1 MPLEVLL
8 VRTLQFLAISKMS
21 MFPEARE
28 VTSGRQGGQV
38 INACGWEGKAAGGG
52 DLQLATWIPARE

>member
-1 MPLEVLL
+1 
-8 VRTLQFLAISKMS
+8 MS

-28 VTSGRQGGQV
+28 VTSGRQSGQV

-52 DLQLATWIPARE
+52 DLQLATWIPARG